1 MIDNAARNGFEK
13 LTHPVWFL
21 FFLLLFVMVVVVLF
35 FPPPVLKKSEGI
47 VRCVVDFHD
56 REDVKHLQKF
66 KKCKCNVGAQLI
78 KFVLHGTKI
87 HNRAYIHSR
96 VLLIEKRVSF
106 CTVSEST

>member
-1 MIDNAARNGFEK
+1 MVFVFFVVVCDGCCCFEK
-13 LTHPVWFL
+13 NRREI
-21 FFLLLFVMVVVVLF
+21 VL
-35 FPPPVLKKSEGI
+35 
-47 VRCVVDFHD
+47 CVVDFHD

-96 VLLIEKRVSF
+96 VLLIEKVSF
-106 CTVSEST
+106 FTVSEST